1 MLTLTLTIKS
11 VRVIFDT
18 QPLSTHCYLITMWTV
33 NTYSG
38 VARLELL
45 DTEENIA
52 VHLRPP
58 YLFMNQ
64 REVIFLYCLGLWVQ
78 IYGQQVHKLPTKVL
92 QESADSRA
100 ATALRTHHDC
110 G

>member
-1 MLTLTLTIKS
+1 MGRRALLDIQPSFFLFFSGLIGFGRCQKFTVLTLTLAVKS
-11 VRVIFDT
+11 VRVISDT

-58 YLFMNQ
+58 YLFLSYM
-64 REVIFLYCLGLWVQ
+64 
-78 IYGQQVHKLPTKVL
+78 
-92 QESADSRA
+92 
-100 ATALRTHHDC
+100 
-110 G
+110 